1 MRLLFVVLLMLLAGS
16 AGAQCFAPGNL
27 PFPTQA
33 TFSPAQPAAAVPVMA
48 LLGPATSAAT
58 TSLPVVTRNG
68 STIVVTAALWVFGGL
83 PPPPTPLG
91 INLGSLP
98 AGNYTVSFRLTDSDN
113 NNVACAPL
121 DVPLVVGG
129 GAPLVELPAL
139 GLPMMLVL
147 LLALCFVVALAL
159 RSRGKFN

>member
-1 MRLLFVVLLMLLAGS
+1 MRLLFVLLLMLLAGS

-48 LLGPATSAAT
+48 LLGPATSASTNAPT
-58 TSLPVVTRNG
+58 VTRTGN
-68 STIVVTAALWVFGGL
+68 SIVVSASLWVFGGV

-98 AGNYTVSFRLTDSDN
+98 AGNYIVSFRLTDSDN

-139 GLPMMLVL
+139 GLPMTLLL

-159 RSRGKFN
+159 RSRGERA